1 MQRTVNIY
9 KVSKYYFL
17 FNKKSF
23 LRIVH
28 TTECA
33 FLQWKETIVLNR
45 ILDFLLEFST
55 IYLLSYFTAL
65 AALMLFTHTHTH
77 TFESATADFNA
88 FIYFFFLFC
97 RFL

>member
-77 TFESATADFNA
+77 F
-88 FIYFFFLFC
+88 
-97 RFL
+97 